1 MSRRSRAR
9 EVALQLLFQQDVNIR
24 PVPRPA
30 IEKFAQDRVRE
41 PELVAFALSL
51 FDGVL
56 AHRTAIDERIVKTAE
71 NWRLS
76 RINPSD
82 RNVLRLGIFELC
94 HAETLEPKAAILNE
108 AIELARRYGSED
120 SPKFVNGILDSVAKT
135 QGETVAAVTSVANE
149 KTPGADASGSP
160 GKL

>member
-9 EVALQLLFQQDVNIR
+9 EVALQLLFQQDVNTE

-30 IEKFAQDRVRE
+30 IEKFARDRVRE

-56 AHRTAIDERIVKTAE
+56 THRAAIDERIVKTAE

-108 AIELARRYGSED
+108 AIELARRYGSEN
-120 SPKFVNGILDSVAKT
+120 SPKFVNGILDSVAKS
-135 QGETVAAVTSVANE
+135 QVEPESVAIVSAKE
-149 KTPGADASGSP
+149 TSPGASGLP